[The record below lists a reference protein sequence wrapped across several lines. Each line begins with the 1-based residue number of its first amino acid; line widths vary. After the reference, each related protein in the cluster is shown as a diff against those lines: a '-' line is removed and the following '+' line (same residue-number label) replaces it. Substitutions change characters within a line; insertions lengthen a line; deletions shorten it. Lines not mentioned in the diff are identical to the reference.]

1 MRANFEDLR
10 AFVHVAERE
19 SFVQAAD
26 GLSITQSALSR
37 RLQKLEEVVG
47 ARLLDRTS
55 RRVGLTAVGEA
66 FLPSARRVIRH
77 MDRAMT
83 DIQDFVDLRGGTVS
97 MASTRT
103 VAATVLPGAIARY
116 SAEHPGMKVRVLD
129 GIGPGTA
136 RFVLDGEAEFG
147 VVLADN
153 EPAELNVVPVLADPY
168 VLACHEDHP
177 LADSTAVGWA
187 ALSGHRFIRMA
198 PGTGNER
205 VLRRELEARGLL
217 PDWVL
222 KAQHVST
229 LMAFIETDLGVSAVP
244 RMTIKRFRG
253 ARIVA
258 RPLVDPIV
266 YRHVGMLEAPDRSLS
281 PAALALRRIVCEELE
296 HFGRA
301 NAADSSEGPRS
312 SAAGR
317 GAALDGG

>member
-1 MRANFEDLR
+1 MRANFADLR
-10 AFVHVAERE
+10 AFVHVAERA

-37 RLQKLEEVVG
+37 RLQKLEVVVG

-77 MDRAMT
+77 MERAMT
-83 DIQDFVDLRGGTVS
+83 DIQDFVNLRGGTVS
-97 MASTRT
+97 IASTRT
-103 VAATVLPGAIARY
+103 VASTVLPPAIERY

-129 GIGPGTA
+129 GIGPGTS
-136 RFVLDGEAEFG
+136 RFVLNGEAEFG

-153 EPAELNVVPVLADPY
+153 EPAELDVVPVLEDPY

-177 LADSTAVGWA
+177 LADNEVVTWSE
-187 ALSGHRFIRMA
+187 LSSHRFVRMA

-222 KAQHVST
+222 EAQHLTS
-229 LMAFIETDLGVSAVP
+229 LMAFIERGLGVSAVP
-244 RMTIKRFRG
+244 RIAVDAFRS
-253 ARIVA
+253 AQIAV
-258 RPLVDPIV
+258 RPLVDPVVCRRI
-266 YRHVGMLEAPDRSLS
+266 GILEAPGRSLS
-281 PAALALRRIVCEELE
+281 PAALALRRMVFEALKQ
-296 HFGRA
+296 FG
-301 NAADSSEGPRS
+301 
-312 SAAGR
+312 
-317 GAALDGG
+317 

>member
-10 AFVHVAERE
+10 AFVRVAEQG

-83 DIQDFVDLRGGTVS
+83 DIQDFVNLRGGTVS
-97 MASTRT
+97 IASTRT
-103 VAATVLPGAIARY
+103 VASTVLPGAIARY
-116 SAEHPGMKVRVLD
+116 SAEHPDMKVRVLD
-129 GIGPGTA
+129 GIGPGTS
-136 RFVLDGEAEFG
+136 RFVLSGEAEFG

-153 EPAELNVVPVLADPY
+153 EPAELEVVPVLEDPY
-168 VLACHEDHP
+168 VLACREDHP
-177 LADSTAVGWA
+177 LAHSAAVTWSE
-187 ALSGHRFIRMA
+187 LSSHRFVRMA

-205 VLRRELEARGLL
+205 VLRRELEPRGLL

-222 KAQHVST
+222 EAQHLSS
-229 LMAFIETDLGVSAVP
+229 LMAFIERGLGVSAVP
-244 RMTIKRFRG
+244 RIAVEPFRA
-253 ARIVA
+253 ARIA
-258 RPLVDPIV
+258 IRPLVDPV
-266 YRHVGMLEAPDRSLS
+266 VRRHIGILEAPGRSLS
-281 PAALALRRIVCEELE
+281 PAALALRRTVFEALE
-296 HFGRA
+296 QFGRA
-301 NAADSSEGPRS
+301 TAVDASDVPRGGDSLSRQPNP
-312 SAAGR
+312 
-317 GAALDGG
+317 